1 MEKWNHASDEEK
13 AKAKEEWNRMSDSEK
28 QQAIDSM
35 EQHM

>member
-28 QQAIDSM
+28 QQAIDMM